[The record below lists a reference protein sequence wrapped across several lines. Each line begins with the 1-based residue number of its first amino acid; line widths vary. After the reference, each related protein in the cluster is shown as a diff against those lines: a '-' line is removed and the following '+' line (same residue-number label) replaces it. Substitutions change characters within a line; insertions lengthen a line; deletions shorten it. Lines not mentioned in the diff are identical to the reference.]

1 MSLLIRKPGLLT
13 TVQDMGRWGYQAIGM
28 PVAGAMDTFALRA
41 GNLALGND
49 PGAAGLEITLV
60 GPELEFQSDRAVII
74 AGADTGARL
83 NGKTVP
89 VNTVFLAGRG
99 DVLGFIPGKG
109 GTRCWLCISGGVDVP
124 MVMGSRSTYL
134 RGKLGGVDGRAL
146 KSGDI
151 VPLGEPYI
159 LWKRTAGF
167 VIPAECSPDSNRE
180 IRVMAGPQ
188 EEMFTSDGLETFYGS
203 TYKLGAE
210 ADRMGCRLE
219 GPVIEHVECADILS
233 DAIPFG
239 AVQVPGHGLP
249 IIMLADRQT
258 TGGYSKIA
266 TVIGADLPLLAQ
278 MVPGNALRFRKV
290 DMQEAVTASREK
302 LRELE
307 AVRIA
312 AADYRSRSVAV
323 RTPTTSGKMK
333 LTVNDRVWDVEWE
346 QTDVQK

>member
-1 MSLLIRKPGLLT
+1 MSLLVSKPGLLT

-49 PGAAGLEITLV
+49 PAAAALEITLV
-60 GPELEFQSDRAVII
+60 GPELEFQSDRAVIL
-74 AGADTGARL
+74 AGADLGAIL

-89 VNTVFLAGRG
+89 VNTVFMVKRG
-99 DVLGFIPGKG
+99 DVMGFRPVAG
-109 GTRCWLCISGGVDVP
+109 GTRCWLCLSGGVDVP
-124 MVMGSRSTYL
+124 VVMGSRSTYL
-134 RGKLGGVDGRAL
+134 RGKLGGVEGRAL
-146 KSGDI
+146 KAGDV

-159 LWKRTAGF
+159 LWKRTPGF
-167 VIPAECSPDSNRE
+167 VIPSGVSPVEQAE

-188 EEMFTSDGLETFYGS
+188 EAMFTPGGLDTFYGS
-203 TYKLGAE
+203 TYRLGAE

-219 GPVIEHVECADILS
+219 GPVIEHVESADILS

-266 TVIGADLPLLAQ
+266 TVTGADLSLLAQ
-278 MVPGNALRFRKV
+278 MTPGNSLRFRKV
-290 DMQEAVTASREK
+290 DMEEAMAASMEK

-307 AVRIA
+307 TIRIA
-312 AADYRSRSVAV
+312 AADYRSRSVV
-323 RTPTTSGKMK
+323 VVSQPTSGKMK
-333 LTVNDRVWDVEWE
+333 ISVEGRQWDVEWE
-346 QTDVQK
+346 RIDTRN